1 MKKENHRL
9 LKQNQELQDKLAKNK
24 NIDKIKLQFE
34 QKMNKYQN
42 TIDQLKNDL
51 LESIKEK
58 NNSDQKILELSN
70 SLYQNKKFH
79 EQFKSVNIL

>member
-1 MKKENHRL
+1 
-9 LKQNQELQDKLAKNK
+9 
-24 NIDKIKLQFE
+24 
-34 QKMNKYQN
+34 MNKYQN

-58 NNSDQKILELSN
+58 NNSDKKIVELSN
-70 SLYQNKKFH
+70 SLSENKKVH